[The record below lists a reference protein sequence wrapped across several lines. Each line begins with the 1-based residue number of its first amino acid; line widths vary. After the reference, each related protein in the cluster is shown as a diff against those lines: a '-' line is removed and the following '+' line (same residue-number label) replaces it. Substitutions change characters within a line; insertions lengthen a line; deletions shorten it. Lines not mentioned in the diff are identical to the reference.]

1 MKIGVLTS
9 SRADYSIYY
18 PLLTALAED
27 SFFDLHVIAFGTHL
41 SDRHGHTVDQIV
53 ANGFSVTHRI
63 DAVPTGDGPADI
75 SHAMGTVMQAFSG
88 LWAQETYDLVL
99 CLGDRF
105 EMFAAVASAI
115 PFNIPIA
122 HIHGGETTL
131 GAIDNAF
138 RHAITVMSTYHF
150 TTTDAYKA
158 RVIELTGSAANVYN
172 VGALSIDNLRHLT
185 LLTKAKFVEKF
196 AIDLDQPSILI
207 TFHPET
213 VSFEQN
219 RQHVAELIGALEQL
233 TSYQLII
240 TMPNA
245 DTMGNYVREHLLAFI
260 DRHPNAVGIES
271 FGTIGYLSCM
281 KYCRFMLGN
290 TSSGFV
296 EASFFPKYV
305 INLGHRQEGRLV
317 TPNLINCPIQTDR
330 ILEAVQ
336 HIETA
341 DALTPIDAYG
351 NGTTAQQIVSILKQV
366 RGRLQ

>member
-1 MKIGVLTS
+1 MRIGVLTS

-27 SFFDLHVIAFGTHL
+27 PFFDLDILAFGTHL
-41 SDRHGHTVDQIV
+41 SARHGHTVDQIV
-53 ANGFSVTHRI
+53 ANGFSVKHRI
-63 DAVPTGDGPADI
+63 DTLPAGDAPADI
-75 SHAMGTVMQAFSG
+75 SHAMGSVMQAFSA
-88 LWAQETYDLVL
+88 LWPQENYDLVL

-105 EMFAAVASAI
+105 EMFAAVASAV
-115 PFNIPIA
+115 PFNLPVA

-150 TTTDAYKA
+150 ATTDAYKA
-158 RVIELTGSAANVYN
+158 RVIELTGSARNVYN

-185 LLTKAKFVEKF
+185 LLTKAEFFEKF

-213 VSFEQN
+213 VSFEKN
-219 RQHVAELIGALEQL
+219 REHVAELIGALGQL
-233 TSYQLII
+233 SAYQLII
-240 TMPNA
+240 TMPNT

-260 DRHPNAVGIES
+260 DRQPNAVGVES

-305 INLGHRQEGRLV
+305 INLGNRQEGRLI
-317 TPNLINCPIQTDR
+317 TSHIINCAIEASQ
-330 ILEAVQ
+330 ILEAVRT
-336 HIETA
+336 IENA
-341 DALTPIDAYG
+341 GPPAPVDAYG
-351 NGTTAQQIVSILKQV
+351 NGTTAQQIVSILKQI